1 MPLKLDITPRALD
14 HLDDIQAVLDETR
27 SGRADKFIEK
37 LREVGELLLIFPQ
50 MGIPKDNLGQ
60 NIRAYLVWD
69 YLLLYR
75 ITDDYICVEAI
86 IHGARDIEATF
97 FDD

>member
-14 HLDDIQAVLDETR
+14 HLDEIQNTLDGLR
-27 SGRADKFIEK
+27 SGRADKFIGK
-37 LREVGELLLIFPQ
+37 LRDVGELLLVFPEI
-50 MGIPKDNLGQ
+50 GIQREDLGV
-60 NIRAYLVWD
+60 NIRAHLVWD

-75 ITDDYICVEAI
+75 IDGEYVRVEAV
-86 IHGARDIEATF
+86 IHGARDIDAAM